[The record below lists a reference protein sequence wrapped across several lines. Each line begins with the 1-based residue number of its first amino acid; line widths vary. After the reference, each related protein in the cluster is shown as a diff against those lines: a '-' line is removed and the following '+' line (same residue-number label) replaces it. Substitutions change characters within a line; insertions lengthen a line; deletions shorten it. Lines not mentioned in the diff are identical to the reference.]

1 MILVTGGA
9 GFIGSNFIFHWLR
22 DPNEAVVNIDKL
34 TYASNLETLSSLKS
48 SPAYT
53 FIQGDIANRE
63 LVQRVLKQFHPSAII
78 HFAAETHVDR
88 AIDKPENFIQTNIVG
103 TFCLLDTVYRY
114 WQGLALSEQENF
126 RFLHVSTDEV
136 YGSLNA
142 SDSPVSEKAR
152 YAPSNPYAATKASSD
167 HLVNAWH
174 KTYGLP
180 ILLTHASNNYGAF
193 QYIEKLIPA
202 TIMRLS
208 RNEPALIYGDGLY
221 TRDWL
226 YVVDH
231 CCALHY
237 VLMHGKVGETYAI
250 AAGNEKTN
258 LEVVDTIFYAL
269 SSLQFMNTPLKIE
282 FVKDRLGHDK
292 RYAMDTTK
300 IRRLGWQPCEDF
312 TDGIFKTVSWYLSHP
327 FLVQQ
332 HG

>member
-9 GFIGSNFIFHWLR
+9 GFIGSNFILHWLR
-22 DPNEAVVNIDKL
+22 DSNEAVVNIDKL
-34 TYASNLETLSSLKS
+34 TYASNLEALSSLKS
-48 SPAYT
+48 SPAYN
-53 FIQGDIANRE
+53 FIQGDIANKE
-63 LVQRVLKQFHPSAII
+63 LVGCILKQFHPRAII

-88 AIDKPENFIQTNIVG
+88 AIDKPVDFIQTNIVG
-103 TFCLLDTVYRY
+103 TFCLLDVAYRY
-114 WQGLALSEQENF
+114 WQGLVPSEQDNF

-136 YGSLNA
+136 YGSLSA
-142 SDSPVSEKAR
+142 SDSPVTEKAR

-180 ILLTHASNNYGAF
+180 ILLSHASNNYGAF
-193 QYIEKLIPA
+193 QHIEKLIPA
-202 TIMRLS
+202 TVMRLL
-208 RNEPALIYGDGLY
+208 RNEPALIYGDGSY

-226 YVVDH
+226 YVIDH
-231 CCALHY
+231 CCALEY
-237 VLMHGKVGETYAI
+237 LLMHGKVGETYAI

-258 LEVVDTIFYAL
+258 LAVVDAIFDAL
-269 SSLQFMNTPLKIE
+269 SSLQLMSAPLKIE

-300 IRRLGWQPCEDF
+300 IRHLGWQPCEDF

-327 FLVQQ
+327 LWVQQ